1 MNLKH
6 ILATGFLTVVAFA
19 TLTFMPASADS
30 LEPVAKAA
38 GSDVILA
45 MNSKETP
52 QHLVWDMTYG
62 DHDAATTGTTTASAS
77 ADDNVQDLSL
87 G

>member
-6 ILATGFLTVVAFA
+6 ALATGFLTVVAFA

-30 LEPVAKAA
+30 PVAKTV

-45 MNSKETP
+45 LNSQETP

-62 DHDAATTGTTTASAS
+62 DQDLATPSTTTASAP